1 MKCEVCTIGNRVE
14 RLVRYNVD
22 LGDKLVLVE
31 KVPAIVCDNCG
42 EVSFSPDVAS
52 CIQHTVREGKAPSRT
67 MDALVYEFS
76 R

>member
-52 CIQHTVREGKAPSRT
+52 RIQHTVREGKAPSRT